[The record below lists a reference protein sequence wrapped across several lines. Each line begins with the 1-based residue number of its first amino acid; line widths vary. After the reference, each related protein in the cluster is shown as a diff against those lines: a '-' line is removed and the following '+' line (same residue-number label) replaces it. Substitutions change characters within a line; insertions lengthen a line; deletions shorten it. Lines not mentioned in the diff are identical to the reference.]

1 MIFLVFFFYYKSKKE
16 FGYVDEPSKPYQT
29 PEQARAKYGE
39 FSYQMELERW
49 ERYNQQMKAYQEA
62 EANGTNAEA
71 IKKHSQYLADMREHN
86 KPLEANKERCSIITD
101 FMGMYSKNRI
111 DPYKNG
117 FYGHKGTYNK
127 TMAVQSETWAEYFSF
142 KMTNDTKGL
151 DIMKKY
157 LPKTYEAFE
166 QKYNALKGE

>member
-1 MIFLVFFFYYKSKKE
+1 MWYLWQYKAKRE

-29 PEQARAKYGE
+29 PEQARQRYGE
-39 FSYQMELERW
+39 YSYQMEVERW
-49 ERYNQQMKAYQEA
+49 ERYNQQMKAFQEA

-71 IKKHSQYLADMREHN
+71 LKKHNQYLNDMREHN
-86 KPLEANKERCSIITD
+86 KPLDAQRERYTIITD
-101 FMGMYSKNRI
+101 FMGMYSNNRI
-111 DPYKNG
+111 DPNKNG
-117 FYGHKGTYNK
+117 FFGHKATYNK